1 MGKRD
6 TQFIMILDI
15 DRVFSAEELAL
26 VRGQEAGK
34 QEAGQQPVEKQQ
46 SGQAACGSG
55 RVRGEWG
62 GLQSIF
68 TSHAALA
75 SALGW
80 LFLDEKATLLPGFC
94 QGQK

>member
-34 QEAGQQPVEKQQ
+34 QEAAKQFVGTQPADKQQ
-46 SGQAACGSG
+46 VADKQLVGAA
-55 RVRGEWG
+55 
-62 GLQSIF
+62 
-68 TSHAALA
+68 A
-75 SALGW
+75 
-80 LFLDEKATLLPGFC
+80 
-94 QGQK
+94 